1 MNSRIIKIIF
11 SSFLLFLY
19 LLSFNFVW
27 ASASLDAVINE
38 VAWMGTEASYND
50 EWIELY
56 NNTNQDINLDGWEL
70 KAEDES
76 LKINLAG
83 IIPANGFNI
92 LERTDDDTLPKIL
105 ADLIYKGSL
114 GNSGENLKFYN
125 SDGNLIDSVD
135 CSKGWFGGDNE
146 TKQTME
152 RKNSR
157 LPGFDPDNWQ
167 TSQNSSGTPK
177 SQNSILIK
185 DDSSLE
191 PESQLLPQKENQV
204 LVYPSGIFINE
215 ILPNPEGPDETEEW
229 IEIFNSNDF
238 EVELYGWQLQDITGK
253 TTIYTFLKE
262 TKISAKGF
270 LVFERPITKIIL
282 NNDGDGVKLVNPTG
296 EMADEI
302 SFGKTEKGKSYNR
315 TPLESSNEDLTGQ
328 ADSGWVWSGNLT
340 PGSENVVPV
349 QKEKPLEL
357 AEEKGLAAIGEQI
370 PKETSFF
377 PLLVALGIAIF
388 SGIIIL
394 ILKRK
399 ISSKN
404 KIE

>member
-1 MNSRIIKIIF
+1 MGLVIKQPVNSRIIKIVF
-11 SSFLLFLY
+11 SPFLLSLCFLF
-19 LLSFNFVW
+19 FNWVW
-27 ASASLDAVINE
+27 ASAPLDAVINE

-76 LKINLAG
+76 PKINLAG
-83 IIPANGFNI
+83 IIPANGFYI

-114 GNSGENLKFYN
+114 GNSGENLKLYD

-135 CSKGWFGGDNE
+135 CSKCWFGGDNE

-191 PESQLLPQKENQV
+191 PESQLLPAKEIQS

-238 EVELYGWQLQDITGK
+238 EVELYGWQLQDTTGK
-253 TTIYTFLKE
+253 TTIYTFPKE

-270 LVFERPITKIIL
+270 LVFERPIIKIIL
-282 NNDGDGVKLVNPTG
+282 NNDDDGVKLVNPTG
-296 EMADEI
+296 ETVDEI
-302 SFGKTEKGKSYNR
+302 SFGKTEKGKSYNK
-315 TPLESSNEDLTGQ
+315 T
-328 ADSGWVWSGNLT
+328 DSGWFWSGDLT
-340 PGSENVVPV
+340 PGSENIIPV
-349 QKEKPLEL
+349 QKEKPLEFP
-357 AEEKGLAAIGEQI
+357 EEKGLAAIGEQI
-370 PKETSFF
+370 PKETSFS
-377 PLLVALGIAIF
+377 PLLIALGIAIF

-399 ISSKN
+399 IDLKN
-404 KIE
+404 KIK